1 MVCSATMQRPRM
13 NHQEVD
19 VRGLLRTYDA
29 SQGWGDTSQTHTRP
43 LNRTDGTEHCSEA
56 RDLNRSQRLAIALQ
70 MIHVKHSPAHL
81 ARLWVQHPRAAE
93 DDSYPTLT
101 SSALP
106 TGYPGRRL
114 T

>member
-1 MVCSATMQRPRM
+1 VVCSATMQRPRM

-43 LNRTDGTEHCSEA
+43 LNRTEGTEHCSEA

-70 MIHVKHSPAHL
+70 MFHVKHSPVHL
-81 ARLWVQHPRAAE
+81 ARLWMQHPRAAE
-93 DDSYPTLT
+93 DDS
-101 SSALP
+101 
-106 TGYPGRRL
+106 
-114 T
+114 